1 MPGQVPL
8 SNAKFVNSADF
19 NNQTISGIT
28 GSGVFRQFSY
38 ISSGSTSRTIA
49 NSDLWAMVQ
58 LSGNSLVTIPAG
70 ISANAGDEILV
81 INSTGTIS
89 FTTSGGA
96 NLLSSSFY
104 ALPAERPAR
113 LIYAG
118 SNNWILAGA
127 KTAYTSNAATNCC
140 SANVNLV
147 YTFGDFNTSNPA
159 YSNQYGTALYTFSGL
174 GDSVVVGGSA
184 YNINSGVITES
195 PCATVNFNY
204 GYTLYNAASASFN
217 VYSYVGISILND
229 SQVIGVPFKTAS
241 ESNIYACDTVNALS
255 PGTYYRFIDAYS
267 NVSYPVCIDSS
278 GIAIATTACP

>member
-8 SNAKFVNSADF
+8 SNAKFLNSPDF

-96 NLLSSSFY
+96 NLLSSSLY
-104 ALPAERPAR
+104 SIPAERPAR

-127 KTAYTSNAATNCC
+127 KTAYASNGVTDCC
-140 SANVNLV
+140 NANLDPV
-147 YTFGDFNTSNPA
+147 YTFGDFSISNPA

-174 GDSVVVGGSA
+174 GGSVVIGGSA
-184 YNINSGVITES
+184 YNINSGIITES
-195 PCATVNFNY
+195 SCSTVNFDISY
-204 GYTLYNAASASFN
+204 EFYNASGDPST
-217 VYSYVGISILND
+217 VYTYTSIILTSND
-229 SQVIGVPFKTAS
+229 VIGVPFKTAATTD
-241 ESNIYACDTVNALS
+241 IYACDTDDAVA
-255 PGTYYRFIDAYS
+255 PGTYYRSSDGYG
-267 NVSYPVCIDSS
+267 NVSYPVCISDG

>member
-8 SNAKFVNSADF
+8 SNAKFLNSPDF

-96 NLLSSSFY
+96 TLLSSSLY
-104 ALPAERPAR
+104 SIPAERPAR

-127 KTAYTSNAATNCC
+127 KTAYTSNAATDCC
-140 SANVNLV
+140 NANLDPV
-147 YTFGDFNTSNPA
+147 YTFGDFSTSNPA

-174 GDSVVVGGSA
+174 GGSVVIGSSV
-184 YNINSGVITES
+184 YNINSGIIT
-195 PCATVNFNY
+195 
-204 GYTLYNAASASFN
+204 ASACSNVSFN
-217 VYSYVGISILND
+217 VAYTFYNSSGNSSTVYSYVSINILSND
-229 SQVIGVPFKTAS
+229 VIGVPFKTLS
-241 ESNIYACDTVNALS
+241 ESNIFACDTASALA
-255 PGTYYRFIDAYS
+255 PGTYYRAMDIYGT
-267 NVSYPVCIDSS
+267 VLYPVCINSS